1 MKCFFIFQFQFLFGT
16 VLTLCVLPL
25 CILKFL
31 HKLVKGAYLS
41 CHISERRGDELY
53 VVVVVVVVVTVRY
66 LNTISVHRQNYM
78 QLCLIYAL
86 CPHMYEV
93 TLFEKPQKKKQATEL
108 QAQITRDFEH
118 LIAVNIKII
127 PCGL

>member
-1 MKCFFIFQFQFLFGT
+1 
-16 VLTLCVLPL
+16 
-25 CILKFL
+25 
-31 HKLVKGAYLS
+31 
-41 CHISERRGDELY
+41 
-53 VVVVVVVVVTVRY
+53 
-66 LNTISVHRQNYM
+66 
-78 QLCLIYAL
+78 
-86 CPHMYEV
+86 MYEV